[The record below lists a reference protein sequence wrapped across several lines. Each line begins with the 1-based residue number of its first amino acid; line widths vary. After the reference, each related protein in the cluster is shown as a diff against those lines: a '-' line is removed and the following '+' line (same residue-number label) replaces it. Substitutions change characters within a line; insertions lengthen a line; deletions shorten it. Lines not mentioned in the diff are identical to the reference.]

1 MTLSRRALSAV
12 LFAALT
18 LSAQTKGLQGHWS
31 GTIEVPNQ
39 ALAVEIDI
47 DQTAKGW
54 IGAISIPAQNATG
67 IPLDQISDSGGK
79 VSFHISAGAGGPT
92 FTGTISEDGKTISG
106 DFVQAGQTMPFK
118 LTRNGEAKV
127 ELPKASPAVAPEFL
141 GDWEGTLEAGPQTLR
156 LILKLSNGADGADG
170 AKGTLISV
178 DQGGVEIPVTSIE
191 TAETRLTLVVNAVG
205 GGFKGEIN
213 KEGTE
218 LAGIWSQG
226 GAELPLKLK
235 KSGAK

>member
-1 MTLSRRALSAV
+1 MTLSRRTLCAA

-31 GTIEVPNQ
+31 GAIEVPNQ
-39 ALAVEIDI
+39 ALAVEVDL
-47 DQTAKGW
+47 DQTTKGW

-67 IPLDQISDSGGK
+67 IPLDQISESSGK
-79 VSFHISAGAGGPT
+79 VSFHINAGAGGPT
-92 FTGTISEDGKTISG
+92 FSGTISEDGKTLSG
-106 DFVQAGQTMPFK
+106 DFSQAGNSMPFK

-127 ELPKASPAVAPEFL
+127 ELPKASPPVGKEFL

-156 LILKLSNGADGADG
+156 LILKLSNGADGA
-170 AKGTLISV
+170 KGTLVSI

-191 TAETRLTLVVNAVG
+191 TAQTKLTLVVNAVG
-205 GGFKGEIN
+205 GGFKGEMN